1 MIQNIGG
8 TSAGNNLNQTSQPKG
23 LTAQSPQAPQAAP
36 AGDGVN
42 LNEAREIEAQGTGS
56 QNMDALLNGLNENT
70 GTDQAGNNGEIT
82 NPQSVEEK
90 KAYVQQEIQK
100 TKAEI
105 SRIDNEIKK
114 IDSDISNYKQELG
127 DIDNQISQAQGGNE
141 KDKGKNDQKI
151 QELNQKKTQINQRIS
166 ELEQKKKSLESEK
179 KKLEDYLKQLEET
192 AKKLEGHCN
201 ANRKVDMP
209 QKPESADK
217 KDEAEW
223 ETKLEQDIEA
233 VNQEKAAQGENPVQ
247 NQTPDALG
255 NKTPDNKAQDATP
268 ALDAAQN
275 NKEQKPAGAALLG
288 EAGNGA
294 GKEGGQAANP
304 ITGKDNVKTNDQ
316 NESPAVMKLRNDW
329 EMCKQE
335 GADAQV
341 KPETKQAVY
350 GILGIQDDN
359 AEGKD
364 KAGLAGQDK
373 IGRAGLD
380 KAGQNLTGNK
390 LAGK

>member
-8 TSAGNNLNQTSQPKG
+8 TSPGSNLNQTSQPKG

-42 LNEAREIEAQGTGS
+42 LNEAGENEAQGAGS
-56 QNMDALLNGLNENT
+56 QNMDALLNGLNENN
-70 GTDQAGNNGEIT
+70 GTNQ
-82 NPQSVEEK
+82 PMSHEEQV
-90 KAYVQQEIQK
+90 AYVQQEIQK

-105 SRIDNEIKK
+105 SKIDNEIKK

-151 QELNQKKTQINQRIS
+151 QELNQKKSQINQRIS

-233 VNQEKAAQGENPVQ
+233 VNQEKAAQGENPGQ

-255 NKTPDNKAQDATP
+255 NKTPDNKAQDTTP
-268 ALDAAQN
+268 VLDAAQN
-275 NKEQKPAGAALLG
+275 NKEQKPTG
-288 EAGNGA
+288 EAPVGEVGKGA

-304 ITGKDNVKTNDQ
+304 IAGNDNVKANDQ

-373 IGRAGLD
+373 TGLAGQDKTGFAGLD
-380 KAGQNLTGNK
+380 KAGQNLTGNN